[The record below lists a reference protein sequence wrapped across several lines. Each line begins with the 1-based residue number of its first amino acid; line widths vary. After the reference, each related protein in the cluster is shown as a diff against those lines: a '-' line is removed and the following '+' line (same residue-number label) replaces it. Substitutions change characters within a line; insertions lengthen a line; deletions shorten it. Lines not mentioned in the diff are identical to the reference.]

1 MGADEGYFR
10 LWNPDWT
17 DSTIDNCKRSNVRSK
32 NRMTFEIA
40 ISEASSAVAEIG
52 TAADTVLYGSRPE
65 VAVYTALAAT
75 STVTGDYYTLSSAD
89 GDGTETGYYVW
100 LNEAAGGGEPTPGGI
115 YTNGLEVAVGAA
127 DNAATVAGKIQVV
140 VDAVGSLTCTNAG
153 AVVTTESDNVGDVV
167 DSVDGNMGVTIAT
180 TYQGAW
186 QTACKLFVVSS
197 QANDTNALAAADAKK
212 VCIIGLSV
220 SSKYNMVVNGEK
232 PIYTV
237 EEINLAGATFV
248 ETSRA
253 YVRVMHM
260 YCCDWGTTGSDA
272 VGNIILVDANTGTGH
287 TLLTIDA
294 GSNESNSSGLVY
306 VPDGR
311 WGRWNRCYISLYDV
325 ATNQA

>member
-17 DSTIDNCKRSNVRSK
+17 DSTIDDCKRTNVHGR
-32 NRMTFEIA
+32 RQMTFEIA
-40 ISEASSAVAEIG
+40 ISEAASAVAELG
-52 TAADTVLYGSRPE
+52 TAADAVLYGSRPE
-65 VAVYTALAAT
+65 VSTNTCIAAASYTSGEAFKI
-75 STVTGDYYTLSSAD
+75 YEAD
-89 GDGTETGYYVW
+89 GDGTETVHWVW
-100 LNEAAGGGEPTPGGI
+100 FKLDAAGAGDPSGGDS
-115 YTNGLEVAVGAA
+115 GLECTITTGETPTQVAVIVAAAIDGEAGLTATSAGAIVTA
-127 DNAATVAGKIQVV
+127 ES
-140 VDAVGSLTCTNAG
+140 DAVGDQTDCH
-153 AVVTTESDNVGDVV
+153 DVDTGTV
-167 DSVDGNMGVTIAT
+167 CAT

-186 QTACKLFVVSS
+186 QQACKLFVVSS

-220 SSKYNMVVNGEK
+220 SSKYNLVIKGEK

-253 YVRVMHM
+253 YTRVMHM

-272 VGNIILVDANTGTGH
+272 VGNVILVDTNTGTGN

-306 VPDGR
+306 VADGR
-311 WGRWNRCYISLYDV
+311 WGRWKRCYISLNDATIDV
-325 ATNQA
+325 A